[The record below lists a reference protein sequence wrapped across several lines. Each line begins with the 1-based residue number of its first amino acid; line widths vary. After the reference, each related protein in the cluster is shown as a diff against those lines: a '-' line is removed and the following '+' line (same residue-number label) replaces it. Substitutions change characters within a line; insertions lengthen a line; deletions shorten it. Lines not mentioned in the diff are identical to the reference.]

1 MHRMTFRLLRNR
13 EDAADVVQEAF
24 CRLWPRKEAIRDRE
38 EASALAVATVRNLCV
53 DELRRRGKVDLCDIE
68 EERDGCPE
76 LSPCEELELRER
88 YEWVDRCVQE
98 RLSEVQRAI
107 WKLRAEEELSTVEI
121 AELLGMQPTAVRMN
135 LSRARQKIRELYEEW
150 NNGKR

>member
-1 MHRMTFRLLRNR
+1 MHRMTLRFLHNR

-24 CRLWPRKEAIRDRE
+24 CRLWPRREDIRNRE

-53 DELRRRGKVDLCDIE
+53 DELRRRGKADLCGIE
-68 EERDGCPE
+68 EERDARPD
-76 LSPCEELELRER
+76 LSPHDELELRER

-98 RLSEVQRAI
+98 RLSEVQRTI
-107 WKLRAEEELSTVEI
+107 WKLREEEELSTAEI
-121 AELLGMQPTAVRMN
+121 AERLGMQPTAVRMN

-150 NNGKR
+150 NDGKR